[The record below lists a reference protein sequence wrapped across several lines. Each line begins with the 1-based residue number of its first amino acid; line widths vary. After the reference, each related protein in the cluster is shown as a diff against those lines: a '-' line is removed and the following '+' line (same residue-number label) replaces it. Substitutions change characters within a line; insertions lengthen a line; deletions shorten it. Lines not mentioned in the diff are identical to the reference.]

1 MLIGLAIVALIVI
14 AGLTVATVAIV
25 LHQQH
30 ALDRANRVVP
40 ERLTRAPRSWARSH
54 DPEARLHRR
63 LRDAITALR
72 TVNSVDTGTSM
83 VLRADLE
90 QTALD
95 TDDQL
100 VVASKLPPAHKAEL
114 LKVITTTVESIEAG
128 VSHYATAATTPNI
141 AALEAD
147 LAAMRRQIDAAATL
161 QQQLGPRLTG

>member
-1 MLIGLAIVALIVI
+1 MFIGLAIVVAIVI

-30 ALDRANRVVP
+30 AMDRANQVIP
-40 ERLTRAPRSWARSH
+40 NRLTRAPRSWARSH

-63 LRDAITALR
+63 LRDAMTALR
-72 TVNSVDTGTSM
+72 AVNSLDTATSM

-114 LKVITTTVESIEAG
+114 LEMITATVESIEAG

-141 AALEAD
+141 SALEAD
-147 LAAMRRQIDAAATL
+147 LAAMRRQIDTAAAL
-161 QQQLGPRLTG
+161 QQKFGP